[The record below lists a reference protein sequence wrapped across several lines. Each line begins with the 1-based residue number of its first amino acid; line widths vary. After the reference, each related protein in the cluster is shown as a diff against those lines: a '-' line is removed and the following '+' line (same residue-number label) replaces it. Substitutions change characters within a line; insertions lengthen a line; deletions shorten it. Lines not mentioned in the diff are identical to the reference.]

1 MINQPTG
8 THIKALNVLHKALI
22 TGQVVF
28 AAIAFYL
35 VYANLFVS
43 HQKDWEKPLQLIAV
57 LLSVGGF
64 IIGNIIFKNRIN
76 SIIGTNESIST
87 KMNVYRTACLVQ
99 WALIEFGCL
108 FSIISFMLTGDYS
121 FLFLAGALVLTFAM
135 LSPTKDKVVFQLQ
148 LTDAEAAQL

>member
-1 MINQPTG
+1 MINQTPG
-8 THIKALNVLHKALI
+8 THIKTLNALHKGLI

-35 VYANLFVS
+35 VYANIFVS
-43 HQKDWEKPLQLIAV
+43 HQKEWEKPLQLIAV

-64 IIGNIIFKNRIN
+64 IVGNIIFKNRIN
-76 SIIGTNESIST
+76 SVIGTNESVAT
-87 KMNVYRTACLVQ
+87 KMDAYRTACIIQ
-99 WALIEFGCL
+99 WALIELGSL

-135 LSPTKDKVVFQLQ
+135 LSPAKDKIVFQLQ
-148 LTDAEAAQL
+148 LTDSEAAQL